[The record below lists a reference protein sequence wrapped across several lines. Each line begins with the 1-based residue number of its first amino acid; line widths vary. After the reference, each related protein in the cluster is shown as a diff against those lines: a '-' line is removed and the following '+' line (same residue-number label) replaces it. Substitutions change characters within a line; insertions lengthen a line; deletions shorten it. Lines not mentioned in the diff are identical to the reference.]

1 MNSRQ
6 AIGGK
11 LLALLAGACIP
22 AFTALAE
29 EPAANA
35 LVPPAPGHAFPEATP
50 EKIDAAIRAGVDFL
64 IRDQNPNG
72 SWGSATRTKDLNI
85 YAPVPGAH
93 HAFRAGATG
102 LALSGMI
109 DAGDPRPEA
118 TATIN
123 RAADWVIA
131 KMPELRRSDPGA
143 TYNNWGHAYGLRA
156 ITRLHRHD
164 PARAET
170 WKQLAARQIELANR
184 FADIAGGW
192 GYYDFSD
199 LNTQRPSGFTNSFTS
214 ATMLLAMA
222 EARDTFGLTL
232 DDRLVTAA
240 LRSIRDQQTPDFAY
254 VYSNPFQWRPRSP
267 INRPAGSLARSQ
279 SCNAALRIFGDEK
292 ITDAVL
298 IAWADRFLERE
309 GWLSIARKRPKPH
322 DIHFQISGYFY
333 YYGIY
338 YFTEAVALLP
348 KDHQARY
355 AAALA
360 AVLLE
365 RQEKDGSWWDYP
377 LYAYHQPYGTGYALM
392 ALSWCRNAMATP

>member
-1 MNSRQ
+1 MRTPGANIVSLTA
-6 AIGGK
+6 AIVATAMTAVATGAEP
-11 LLALLAGACIP
+11 LA
-22 AFTALAE
+22 T
-29 EPAANA
+29 A
-35 LVPPAPGHAFPEATP
+35 LVPPPPGHELPEATP
-50 EKIDAAIRAGVDFL
+50 ERIDQAIRAGVDFL
-64 IRDQNPNG
+64 IREQNANG
-72 SWGSATRTKDLNI
+72 SWGSATQTKDLNI

-93 HAFRAGATG
+93 HAFRAGTTG
-102 LALSGMI
+102 LALSGLL
-109 DAGDPRPEA
+109 DARDARPEA
-118 TATIN
+118 ADAIR
-123 RAADWVIA
+123 RAAEWTIRE
-131 KMPELRRSDPGA
+131 MPNLRRSHPGA

-164 PARAET
+164 PARVET
-170 WKQLAARQIELANR
+170 WKALAAQQVDLANR

-199 LNTQRPSGFTNSFTS
+199 LKTQRPSGFTNSFSS

-222 EARDTFGLTL
+222 EARDELGVKL
-232 DDRLVTAA
+232 DDRIVAAA

-254 VYSNPFQWRPRSP
+254 VYSHPHQMRPRSP

-279 SCNAALRIFGDEK
+279 SCNAALRVFGDEA
-292 ITDAVL
+292 ITDEVL
-298 IAWADRFLERE
+298 ITWADRFLERE

-333 YYGIY
+333 YYGIL
-338 YFTEAVALLP
+338 YFTESVALLP
-348 KDHQARY
+348 EEHHARY
-355 AAALA
+355 AAAIA

-392 ALSWCRNAMATP
+392 ALAWCRDALATP